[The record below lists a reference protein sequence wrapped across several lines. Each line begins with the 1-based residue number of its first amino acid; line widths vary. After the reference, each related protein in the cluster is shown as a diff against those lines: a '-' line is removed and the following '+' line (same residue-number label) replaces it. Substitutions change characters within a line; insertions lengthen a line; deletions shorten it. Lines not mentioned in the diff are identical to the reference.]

1 MTNIRKRCYNNDNK
15 LSSSGSKFMVRNTQ
29 QGNAIRQALK
39 KAGRPLSAQETLAMA
54 QNKVPGLGIA
64 TVYRNLKSLQQDG
77 SVVAVELPGQ
87 SPRWELSPEKHHH
100 HFLCNTCDKLYEINA
115 CPSDLQRLLPEGYT
129 LEEHDILLR
138 GLCNDCSINKR
149 LTGNKNLG

>member
-1 MTNIRKRCYNNDNK
+1 
-15 LSSSGSKFMVRNTQ
+15 MVRNTAS
-29 QGNAIRQALK
+29 GERHPPGLEKSRPAAVG
-39 KAGRPLSAQETLAMA
+39 AGSLNLAQK
-54 QNKVPGLGIA
+54 KVPGLGIA

-87 SPRWELSPEKHHH
+87 SPRWELTPEKHHH

-115 CPSDLQRLLPEGYT
+115 CPADLQHLLPTGYT

-138 GLCNDCSINKR
+138 GLCNDCAKSK
-149 LTGNKNLG
+149 KS

>member
-1 MTNIRKRCYNNDNK
+1 
-15 LSSSGSKFMVRNTQ
+15 MVRNTQ
-29 QGNAIRQALK
+29 QGNAIRQVLK
-39 KAGRPLSAQETLAMA
+39 KAGRPLSAQEVLNLA
-54 QNKVPGLGIA
+54 QKKVPGLGIA

-87 SPRWELSPEKHHH
+87 SPRWELAPEKHHH

-138 GLCNDCSINKR
+138 GLCNNCAES
-149 LTGNKNLG
+149 KNLKIIKAKLNNNKI